1 MEVSAILFTSF
12 IVLVGLQL
20 CIPETPNGKYEA
32 NLIEKFWTQSPS
44 LRIVYGLSNILGVVY
59 VLGFLVYLVFTE
71 HWWYIG
77 IYIAGLLL
85 AKVAAFVLRLL
96 LIPLY
101 KKVSSIHAEVVVQRV
116 VGVFIVILGMF
127 LTLVLLK

>member
-1 MEVSAILFTSF
+1 M
-12 IVLVGLQL
+12 
-20 CIPETPNGKYEA
+20 
-32 NLIEKFWTQSPS
+32 
-44 LRIVYGLSNILGVVY
+44 
-59 VLGFLVYLVFTE
+59 LGFLVYLVFTE